1 MIALLEA
8 NHRFPGEYHLSVI
21 ALNVD
26 GVFASIRAAIEVG
39 LVAPLE
45 EGAWETRESS
55 KGKYLSHRF
64 RVPVGSAQDV
74 LALYERLHGL
84 EGIVTVM

>member
-21 ALNVD
+21 ALNAD
-26 GVFASIRAAIEVG
+26 GVFAAIRAAIEAG

-45 EGAWETRESS
+45 DATWETRESS

-64 RVPVGSAQDV
+64 RVPVQSAADV

-84 EGIVTVM
+84 EGVVTVM